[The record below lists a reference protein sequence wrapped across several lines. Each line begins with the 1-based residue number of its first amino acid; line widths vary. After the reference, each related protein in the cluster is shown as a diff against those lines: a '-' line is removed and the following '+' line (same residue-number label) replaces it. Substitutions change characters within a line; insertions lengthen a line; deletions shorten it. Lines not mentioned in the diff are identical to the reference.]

1 MKFLVYSDFHGLFGM
16 INHFKKVK
24 LDIKSYKPDF
34 IIFCGDFRNKISKTL
49 LNVRVK
55 NLRLPVYYVWGN
67 DDEVKPEFE
76 LRNGK
81 NIHLK
86 LVNFDENL
94 SLAGIGGDEY
104 DVEWNIQKFDEILSN
119 NFKDLIIIS
128 HVPPYSAC
136 DLANDGRNVG
146 SKELLDLILK
156 YKPRLSLF
164 GHIHENWGE
173 SKCFKEVEFINIGPK
188 GFFIEYR
195 YGSFIIENLE
205 DI

>member
-16 INHFKKVK
+16 INHFKTVK
-24 LDIKSYKPDF
+24 SLIKSYKPDF
-34 IIFCGDFRNKISKTL
+34 IIFCGDFRNKISINL

-55 NLRLPVYYVWGN
+55 SLRLPVYYVWGN

-76 LRNGK
+76 LRNGE

-86 LVNFDENL
+86 LVNLDENL

-119 NFKDLIIIS
+119 NDFKDLVIIS

-136 DLANDGRNVG
+136 DLANDGRM
-146 SKELLDLILK
+146 
-156 YKPRLSLF
+156 
-164 GHIHENWGE
+164 
-173 SKCFKEVEFINIGPK
+173 
-188 GFFIEYR
+188 
-195 YGSFIIENLE
+195 
-205 DI
+205 